1 MGRKAFV
8 KDLEDAVSV
17 GRFVNIKD
25 VRPGADDGTVGFA
38 FLSTALPTGV
48 VMIEALIPG
57 TCPFTFCT
65 FTVKT
70 DFLQRFL
77 NTQVTTYT
85 SSTPLA
91 VPKMY
96 RPSSAPPWS

>member
-8 KDLEDAVSV
+8 KDLEEAASV

-25 VRPGADDGTVGFA
+25 VRAGADDGTVNFT
-38 FLSTALPTGV
+38 FLSAALPTGV
-48 VMIEALIPG
+48 VMIEALVPG
-57 TCPFTFCT
+57 TFSFALCT
-65 FTVKT
+65 IMVMT

-77 NTQVTTYT
+77 NTQVITCT

-96 RPSSAPPWS
+96 LPSSAPP

>member
-8 KDLEDAVSV
+8 KDLEDAASV

-25 VRPGADDGTVGFA
+25 VRAGTDDGTVSFA
-38 FLSTALPTGV
+38 FLSAALPTGV
-48 VMIEALIPG
+48 VMIEALVPG
-57 TCPFTFCT
+57 TCTFTFCT
-65 FTVKT
+65 FTVMT

-77 NTQVTTYT
+77 NTQVITCT

-96 RPSSAPPWS
+96 LPSSAPP